1 MPFLRRARALAAWT
15 LASWRRLAGVTVA
28 AGLAAISAGL
38 LIAWSGAYNVAA
50 SRDHWAITE
59 LLLRFGMENSVEL
72 RAPAAT
78 LPRPLDEDAV
88 RLGAGHFQQGCSFCH
103 GAPGLP
109 PSPVALRM
117 LPAPPD
123 LRDKAPLWKDGELFW
138 IVRHGLKYAG
148 MPGWP
153 SRGRDDEVWT
163 LVAFL
168 RRLPDLDATGYA
180 ALALNGGGF
189 SDATL
194 QETCARC
201 HGDAGPPPS
210 VLVPTL
216 QGQSAERLAAALRAY
231 RAGERDSGVMQT
243 AAARL
248 RDAEIDRLA
257 ASYAALPVPPRST
270 ASDPLAVARGA
281 AIARSGIPA
290 RGVPACLACHG
301 AGARQDYPRLAGQ
314 PRRYLAGQL
323 AAWRDGLNDRSPTGR
338 IMAPI
343 ARLLTPEEADDLASY
358 FAAVPPS
365 SRREAAR

>member
-1 MPFLRRARALAAWT
+1 MSFLRRARALAAWT

-28 AGLAAISAGL
+28 AGIAAISAGL
-38 LIAWSGAYNVAA
+38 LIAWSGAYNIAA

-59 LLLRFGMENSVEL
+59 LLLRFGMENSVEA

-168 RRLPDLDATGYA
+168 RRLPDLDAAGYA

-210 VLVPTL
+210 MLVPTL

-248 RDAEIDRLA
+248 RDAEIDGSPRHMRRSPLLPEALRPTRSPWRAGGRSRAA
-257 ASYAALPVPPRST
+257 ASPRAASRPASPAMEPALARTIRVSMVSHVAISRDSSRPGAT
-270 ASDPLAVARGA
+270 AST
-281 AIARSGIPA
+281 I
-290 RGVPACLACHG
+290 
-301 AGARQDYPRLAGQ
+301 
-314 PRRYLAGQL
+314 
-323 AAWRDGLNDRSPTGR
+323 
-338 IMAPI
+338 
-343 ARLLTPEEADDLASY
+343 
-358 FAAVPPS
+358 
-365 SRREAAR
+365 AARPDASWRRSRAC

>member
-1 MPFLRRARALAAWT
+1 MPFLRRARAFASWA
-15 LASWRRLAGVTVA
+15 LASWRRLAGVA
-28 AGLAAISAGL
+28 AAASLAAVCGGL
-38 LIAWSGAYNVAA
+38 LFAWSGAYNVAA

-59 LLLRFGMENSVEL
+59 LLLRFGMENSVEA
-72 RAPAAT
+72 RAPAAA

-123 LRDKAPLWKDGELFW
+123 LREKAPLWKDGELFW

-168 RRLPDLDATGYA
+168 RRLPDLDAAGYA
-180 ALALNGGGF
+180 ALALNGG
-189 SDATL
+189 SSADATL
-194 QETCARC
+194 RETCARC
-201 HGDAGPPPS
+201 HGDGSPPPS
-210 VLVPTL
+210 LLVPTL
-216 QGQSAERLAAALRAY
+216 QGQSPERLAAALRAY

-248 RDAEIDRLA
+248 SDAEIERLA
-257 ASYAALPVPPRST
+257 AAYAALPAPPRG
-270 ASDPLAVARGA
+270 APADPLAVARGEA
-281 AIARSGIPA
+281 LAQAGIPA
-290 RGVPACLACHG
+290 RGVPACLSCHG
-301 AGARQDYPRLAGQ
+301 AGARADYPRLDGQ

-323 AAWRDGLNDRSPTGR
+323 AAWRDGLNDRSPAGR

-358 FAAVPPS
+358 FAALTPA

>member
-1 MPFLRRARALAAWT
+1 MPFLRRARAFASWA
-15 LASWRRLAGVTVA
+15 LASWQRLAGVA
-28 AGLAAISAGL
+28 AAASLAAICGGL
-38 LIAWSGAYNVAA
+38 LFAWSGAYNVAA

-59 LLLRFGMENSVEL
+59 LLLRFGMENSVEA
-72 RAPAAT
+72 RAPAAA

-123 LRDKAPLWKDGELFW
+123 LREKAPLWKDGELFW

-168 RRLPDLDATGYA
+168 RRLPDLDAAGYA
-180 ALALNGGGF
+180 ALALNGG
-189 SDATL
+189 SSADATL
-194 QETCARC
+194 RETCARC
-201 HGDAGPPPS
+201 HGDGNPPPS
-210 VLVPTL
+210 LLVPTL
-216 QGQSAERLAAALRAY
+216 QGQLPERLAAALRAY

-248 RDAEIDRLA
+248 SDAEIERLA
-257 ASYAALPVPPRST
+257 AAYAALPAPPRALQPILSPWRAARRLRRPASQRAACRPASPATVPAHARIIRASMASRAVISQASSRHGAT
-270 ASDPLAVARGA
+270 ASTIAARPDA
-281 AIARSGIPA
+281 SWRRS
-290 RGVPACLACHG
+290 LAC
-301 AGARQDYPRLAGQ
+301 
-314 PRRYLAGQL
+314 
-323 AAWRDGLNDRSPTGR
+323 
-338 IMAPI
+338 
-343 ARLLTPEEADDLASY
+343 
-358 FAAVPPS
+358 
-365 SRREAAR
+365 